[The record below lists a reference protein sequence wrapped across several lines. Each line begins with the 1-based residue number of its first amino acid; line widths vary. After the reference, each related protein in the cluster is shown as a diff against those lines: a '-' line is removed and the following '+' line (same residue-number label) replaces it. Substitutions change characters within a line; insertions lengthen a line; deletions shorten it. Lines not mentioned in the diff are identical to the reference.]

1 MTNNDL
7 KPRMDTDEHGLK
19 IELVDEGICPT
30 DKPPIPADIHVDPC
44 LSVVAPIPPPP
55 ETDEQT
61 FNRLAALSPAQYDRT
76 RKPEATRL
84 GLRLETLDTEVA
96 KSRTELDYDD
106 QARAVKL
113 PPVEPW
119 PEPVDGAE
127 VLDQVSE
134 RFTLHVFLPPGA
146 ADGITLWDAHAHA
159 F

>member
-1 MTNNDL
+1 MTNSDL
-7 KPRMDTDEHGLK
+7 L
-19 IELVDEGICPT
+19 DEGICPT
-30 DKPPIPADIHVDPC
+30 VEPPIPAEIGDPPS
-44 LSVVAPIPPPP
+44 LPVVAPIPPPPP

-61 FNRLAALSPAQYDRT
+61 FNRLAALSPAHDDRT
-76 RKPEATRL
+76 RKAEATRL
-84 GLRLETLDTEVA
+84 GIRLETLDTEVA

-146 ADGITLWDAHAHA
+146 ADGITLWD
-159 F
+159 